1 MLFYAILDERIAV
14 ENTTIPEHLEQMI
27 EVLKIEEQE
36 NGYSSAVNIIF
47 NNLLF
52 VGMFLLNFKFK

>member
-1 MLFYAILDERIAV
+1 MLSYAILDERIAV

-47 NNLLF
+47 NNLLL
-52 VGMFLLNFKFK
+52 VEMFLLNFKFK